1 MGPEMT
7 AIEARRTGW
16 AGPEDRWTPR
26 PYPRGELRRALL
38 VGGVAGL
45 EVTHP
50 LDNVLWKIERLC
62 GGDPDVQLGIRG
74 LAGSLTPWEVLE
86 RVAEASGFDPD
97 PSARWGPVAIDPDRV
112 IDACEA
118 AGDRLALACRR
129 GERVLLA
136 TGHPTGL
143 PLLYLEVGR
152 QLAARGVE
160 LLRPLEGEV
169 WEGGRRRTRREV
181 RYVRGVAMLV
191 KRGSAVHTHDPEPM
205 ERMLASADPLP
216 DLVFAD
222 HGFAG
227 AAIERGLDTIG
238 IADVND
244 PALVVARALGRS
256 EHVIV
261 MDDNVDPD
269 AYWPCFQAIAA
280 RLP

>member
-1 MGPEMT
+1 MAVRMT
-7 AIEARRTGW
+7 AMEARRPDREP
-16 AGPEDRWTPR
+16 PEDRWTPR
-26 PYPRGELRRALL
+26 PYPRAELSRALL
-38 VGGVAGL
+38 AGGVAGL

-50 LDNVLWKIERLC
+50 LDNVLWKIERL
-62 GGDPDVQLGIRG
+62 GAGDPNVQFGISG
-74 LAGSLTPWEVLE
+74 LAGAFTSWEVLE

-118 AGDRLALACRR
+118 AGDRLAVACQR

-160 LLRPLEGEV
+160 LVRPLEGEA
-169 WEGGRRRTRREV
+169 WEGGRRRTRRQV
-181 RYVRGVAMLV
+181 RFIRGVAMLTM
-191 KRGSAVHTHDPEPM
+191 RGSVVHTHEAEPM

-227 AAIERGLDTIG
+227 AAIEGGVETIG

-244 PALVVARALGRS
+244 AALVVARALGRI

>member
-1 MGPEMT
+1 MT
-7 AIEARRTGW
+7 ALEARRPDREPT
-16 AGPEDRWTPR
+16 EDRWTPR
-26 PYPRGELRRALL
+26 PYARAELREALL
-38 VGGVAGL
+38 AGGVAGH

-50 LDNVLWKIERLC
+50 LDNVLWKIERI
-62 GGDPDVQLGIRG
+62 GSGDPDVQFGISG
-74 LAGSLTPWEVLE
+74 LAGAFTSWEVMEL
-86 RVAEASGFDPD
+86 VAEASGFVPD
-97 PSARWGPVAIDPDRV
+97 PSARWGPVSIDPDRV

-152 QLAARGVE
+152 QLVARGVE
-160 LLRPLEGEV
+160 LVRPLEGEA
-169 WEGGRRRTRREV
+169 WEGGRRRTRRQV
-181 RYVRGVAMLV
+181 RFIRSVAMLTM
-191 KRGSAVHTHDPEPM
+191 RGSVVHTHDPEPM
-205 ERMLASADPLP
+205 FRMLASADPMP

-227 AAIERGLDTIG
+227 AAIEKGVETIG

-269 AYWPCFQAIAA
+269 AYWPCFQAISA